1 MTSSSDRRSA
11 FTLIEILVV
20 IGIIAL
26 LVGLL
31 LPAIQRIRASALS
44 MQCSNNLKQLGLA
57 AHNFHDDRGQF
68 PIGVRNRAGT
78 DPLYLQTWLVQLLPY
93 LEQDALWQG
102 NLAAYRKSRSPFKN
116 PPAGRRRWCA
126 HL

>member
-1 MTSSSDRRSA
+1 M
-11 FTLIEILVV
+11 IEILVV
-20 IGIIAL
+20 IGIMAL
-26 LVGLL
+26 LIGLL
-31 LPAIQRIRASALS
+31 LPAIQRIRASAVR

-93 LEQDALWQG
+93 LAI
-102 NLAAYRKSRSPFKN
+102 
-116 PPAGRRRWCA
+116 PASIWRTGIVSGRPSKPR
-126 HL
+126 